1 MFEKDILLDEDAFDT
16 AVTEFADLSTRLQ
29 KLRGRLEEMIS
40 TLQTGFNTPAGR
52 KFVKS
57 CKNNL
62 FDPMDDQKAVFEHIA
77 NTLQGSREAYK
88 AVFTE
93 YEELNSAI
101 DGVDD

>member
-16 AVTEFADLSTRLQ
+16 AVTEFAALSTRLQ
-29 KLRGRLEEMIS
+29 KLRGRLEEMVSI
-40 TLQTGFNTPAGR
+40 LQTGFNTPAGR

-77 NTLQGSREAYK
+77 NTLWESKEAYST
-88 AVFTE
+88 VFTE
-93 YEELNSAI
+93 YEEQNSAI
-101 DGVDD
+101 DRLND